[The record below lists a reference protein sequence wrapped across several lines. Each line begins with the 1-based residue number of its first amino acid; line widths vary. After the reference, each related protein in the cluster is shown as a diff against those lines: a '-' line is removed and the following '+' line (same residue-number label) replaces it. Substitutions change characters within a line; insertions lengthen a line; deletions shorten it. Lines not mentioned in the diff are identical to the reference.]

1 MNNERL
7 IVENEEQ
14 ENENQEIIEEEFQSE
29 NKINKKKIK
38 KDNLKIVNKK
48 KGNLKKDDSDS
59 EEHAG
64 KKSMEFILLN
74 LNSYWLSL
82 IGTISLIM
90 SLVVYEIIGFL
101 IIINLFPL
109 FEFELNFEALITTFK
124 FLFQSLG
131 LKWFFFITMNQ
142 HLSIGFFCLTT
153 FSDIFQETKDLIY
166 FYGATLIKV
175 ILYYNFSAVVLKVF
189 IQDLLGNYFITKIK
203 ETGTTNPRVYEVFDN
218 LIEELSLLVADF
230 LSSFNVFL
238 DKLIIGSMYVFLFHK
253 PQSFS
258 DNKII
263 YFRLL
268 SLIPILFIIVSIILR
283 ALHNTEVI
291 KINVYILPLLLGSKI
306 VIYLFFII
314 TLLIIKYY
322 SLKYK
327 VFDKRKYIKPTV
339 FTSIGSKIFGVLGLI
354 ELFIGLFFP
363 SCSLVGIGGKYLLIL
378 CAPIMALY
386 DYKKKYVVKFPFCKK
401 GDFSRCLRITI
412 NVVGYFIII
421 IIGIVLFALGY
432 NFFNEYIQP
441 LAEFMLD
448 HLDFLGEIINL
459 FS

>member
-1 MNNERL
+1 M
-7 IVENEEQ
+7 
-14 ENENQEIIEEEFQSE
+14 
-29 NKINKKKIK
+29 
-38 KDNLKIVNKK
+38 NKK

-82 IGTISLIM
+82 IGTISLLM

-124 FLFQSLG
+124 FLFHSLG

-153 FSDIFQETKDLIY
+153 FSDIFQETKDLKY
-166 FYGATLIKV
+166 FYASTLIKV

-203 ETGTTNPRVYEVFDN
+203 ETGTTNPRVYEVFDD
-218 LIEELSLLVADF
+218 LIDELSLFIADF

-291 KINVYILPLLLGSKI
+291 KINEYILPLLLGSKI

-322 SLKYK
+322 SLKYN

-378 CAPIMALY
+378 CSPIMALY
-386 DYKKKYVVKFPFCKK
+386 DYKKKYHLKFCCCKK
-401 GDFSRCLRITI
+401 GDFSKCIKITI
-412 NVVGYFIII
+412 YVIGYLIVIILGLVLLILFFAVFDQYLKPLLEFIITNI
-421 IIGIVLFALGY
+421 DLIVSIVDLIM
-432 NFFNEYIQP
+432 E
-441 LAEFMLD
+441 
-448 HLDFLGEIINL
+448 
-459 FS
+459 